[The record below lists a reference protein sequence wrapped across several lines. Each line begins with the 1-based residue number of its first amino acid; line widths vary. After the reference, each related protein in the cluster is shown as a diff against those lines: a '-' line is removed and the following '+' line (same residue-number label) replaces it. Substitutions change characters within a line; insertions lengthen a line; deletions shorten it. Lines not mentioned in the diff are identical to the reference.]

1 MPRHPSPQ
9 DIKVAVDAAIFTVR
23 EGRLHVLLIQMRKKP
38 FVGRWAMP
46 GGLLDDKETSERAA
60 RRILGVQ
67 TGVTDVFLEQ
77 LATFDEPGRDPFGRV
92 VSVAYFALVPH
103 AGVRLRTSEKYADVR
118 FWPVDALPKLAYDH
132 GPMLE
137 YALGRVRAKLQYA
150 NVAWSLLPE
159 SFTLSDLQATYEAIL
174 GRALDK
180 RNFRKKILALDLLA
194 DTGKADRGGAHRPAA
209 LYRFRSKKKAA
220 IALF

>member
-9 DIKVAVDAAIFTVR
+9 DIKVAVDAGIFTVR
-23 EGRLHVLLIQMRKKP
+23 EGRLHVLLIQMRKTP
-38 FVGRWAMP
+38 FTGRWAMP

-60 RRILGVQ
+60 RRILSIQ

-92 VSVAYFALVPH
+92 VSIAYFALVPH
-103 AGVRLRTSEKYADVR
+103 DGVRLRTSEKYADVR
-118 FWPVDALPKLAYDH
+118 WWPVDALPKLAYDH
-132 GPMLE
+132 EAMLE
-137 YALGRVRAKLQYA
+137 YAVGRVRAKLQYA
-150 NVAWSLLPE
+150 NVAWSLLSE
-159 SFTLSDLQATYEAIL
+159 TFTLSALQATYEAIL
-174 GRALDK
+174 GRVLDK

-194 DTGKADRGGAHRPAA
+194 DTGKTDRGGAHRPAA
-209 LYRFRSKKKAA
+209 LYRFRSKKKAD